1 MNFVCDFDQE
11 IVVLQKIYFIQKCRA
26 WNVDSKTGL
35 KIKNPSTDG
44 EVMGNIKTAI
54 KIEKSLFLTRFLKS
68 EFKQEGLILWK
79 ALLKK
84 IYWKLNVDKNFVV

>member
-1 MNFVCDFDQE
+1 MNFACDFDQE

-44 EVMGNIKTAI
+44 EVMGKIKTAI
-54 KIEKSLFLTRFLKS
+54 KMKIITFFSS
-68 EFKQEGLILWK
+68 IFKVRI
-79 ALLKK
+79 
-84 IYWKLNVDKNFVV
+84 